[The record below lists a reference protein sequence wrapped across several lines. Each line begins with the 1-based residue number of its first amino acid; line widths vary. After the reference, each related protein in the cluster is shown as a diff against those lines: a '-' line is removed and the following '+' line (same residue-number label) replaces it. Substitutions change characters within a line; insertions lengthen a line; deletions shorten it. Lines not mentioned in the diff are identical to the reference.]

1 MATDLTTKEGRMEA
15 VKSQLSSQNALH
27 SMFANVL
34 DRMGGED
41 FLNEWAEDNPTRFLN
56 LMVKMT
62 PGLMPTASLTGDINI
77 RIHNDLGPSSLD
89 GGRDEREVAPEFL
102 GISNE

>member
-62 PGLMPTASLTGDINI
+62 PGLMPLAPAHWMVVRRRSH
-77 RIHNDLGPSSLD
+77 RSSL
-89 GGRDEREVAPEFL
+89 R
-102 GISNE
+102 